1 MSKVGIVIT
10 TCLASLILC
19 VAVFL
24 CTPYGRG
31 AINQYNYTM
40 QKTDDATLYET
51 RKTVEDTCR
60 AMQASYKADC
70 LTYQQYSKSDDKEK
84 QNWAEQAK
92 MRANRTATTYNEYVL
107 KNDYVWNGNVP
118 ADIEYSLN
126 YLE

>member
-1 MSKVGIVIT
+1 MSKIQIAITACLVSLLVGLV
-10 TCLASLILC
+10 L
-19 VAVFL
+19 FF

-31 AINQYNYTM
+31 VINQYGYTM
-40 QKTDDATLYET
+40 QKVDDATLYET

-70 LTYQQYSKSDDKEK
+70 LMYKQYCDSENQEK

-92 MRANRTATTYNEYVL
+92 MRANRTAATYNEYVL

-118 ADIEYSLN
+118 SDIEYSLN